1 MEWMAAAICGILG
14 TVLTLRTLGWIQ
26 YAGYRIQL
34 NKKFRA
40 HLLLLVCLSAA
51 FLLLTA
57 ACYAITVFYGAEY
70 VKWILLGL
78 FSLLSALFILCTWK
92 KSPTLLKF
100 TPRAVRLL
108 CALTVVHFL
117 ISRLL
122 IFLGGLIQVS
132 GTGLDFSLLFI
143 LPVLVLPAAAVA
155 LISVKPVES
164 AVARHFISKAKKK
177 LDERQG
183 LIRIGITGSYGKTS
197 VKNMIAT
204 LLGERAYATPASY
217 NTPMGVCKAISDM
230 PEGVK
235 YFICEMGAGRRGDIA
250 RLCSI
255 VRPQIGVL
263 TGIAPQ
269 HLKTFKSL
277 ENIIATKGEL
287 VDSLPCKGIA
297 VFNGYDDF
305 CADMFKKCVLRRK
318 FITGKRGVS
327 FSDVELDEEGSRF
340 VLKVGG
346 EERRCFLRLV
356 GRHNIEN
363 FCLAMQTCLA
373 LGEDVN
379 DLCER
384 ASEIAPVPHRL
395 EVLKTRGG
403 ITILD
408 DGYNSNVRG
417 AKAALDALSLFKGR
431 KVVAAQG
438 FAEAGKADEKLNT
451 ALGEQI
457 ACVADIVVLIGVKAE
472 FLRRGLEKHAFP
484 PERIYIESSL
494 ERAQRLFARILREG
508 DVLLIENDMPENLR
522 GRGHLQDDLPAHH
535 ELTGRN
541 VRPRWAVCIRLPPL
555 HLQILQPHVVIALY
569 QGRPF
574 AWGEHQPLFPRTDRS
589 RIRLGARL
597 YHPAKRKPQTHRRTG
612 GIRLAVAA
620 AKNGA

>member
-1 MEWMAAAICGILG
+1 MEWAIAFVAAVAAAL
-14 TVLTLRTLGWIQ
+14 LSLETLGHIQ
-26 YAGYRIQL
+26 RAGYRLSLGKKAAWEQL
-34 NKKFRA
+34 RLV
-40 HLLLLVCLSAA
+40 LLALVWAA
-51 FLLLTA
+51 LTA
-57 ACYAITVFYGAEY
+57 AAYALERSFDAEY
-70 VKWILLGL
+70 ALWLYLGV
-78 FSLLSALFILCTWK
+78 FSLSACLFTLCTWVRSK
-92 KSPTLLKF
+92 QHLKF

-108 CALTVVHFL
+108 CALFVVDFFL
-117 ISRLL
+117 ARLL
-122 IFLGGLIQVS
+122 AQIGEVIFES
-132 GTGLDFSLLFI
+132 GKGAFAALFLVPLLTLPGAALARAFI
-143 LPVLVLPAAAVA
+143 YPLEA
-155 LISVKPVES
+155 LIFSRFVKRARRRLES
-164 AVARHFISKAKKK
+164 MN
-177 LDERQG
+177 G
-183 LIRIGITGSYGKTS
+183 LVVIGVTGSYGKTS

-255 VRPQIGVL
+255 VRPQIGVI

-318 FITGKRGVS
+318 FITGERGVS

-340 VLKVGG
+340 LLKAGG

-356 GRHNIEN
+356 GRHNMEN

-379 DLCER
+379 ELCER

-494 ERAQRLFARILREG
+494 ERAQKLFARILREG
-508 DVLLIENDMPENLR
+508 DVLLIENDMPENL
-522 GRGHLQDDLPAHH
+522 
-535 ELTGRN
+535 
-541 VRPRWAVCIRLPPL
+541 
-555 HLQILQPHVVIALY
+555 
-569 QGRPF
+569 
-574 AWGEHQPLFPRTDRS
+574 
-589 RIRLGARL
+589 
-597 YHPAKRKPQTHRRTG
+597 
-612 GIRLAVAA
+612 
-620 AKNGA
+620 